1 MSDQPV
7 RRSPA
12 TQQALEQRLAAL
24 EQRLAALERALERLA
39 PVSVQ
44 QALLDE
50 IARARHNLEDTH
62 ATA

>member
-12 TQQALEQRLAAL
+12 TQQAL